1 MTDVVN
7 PVAVLV
13 ALAVLA
19 PGTASAQTTRLS
31 PSSPGKGWNLDFS
44 GSAGISPGI
53 GAAATGLDLSGA
65 VTLVRTT
72 HPDELAHHC
81 WGVTTLATTDW
92 TRSTS
97 GAASSHEVGVFAGPR
112 WDYGDADG
120 TGFVRV
126 FAGARQL
133 SEERNTT
140 FAIGAGMGV
149 EVLRVLLDV
158 NWVMSPWNKHS
169 PYRLTVSAGYMWSFR
184 LRAGR

>member
-7 PVAVLV
+7 PVALLVVLV
-13 ALAVLA
+13 VLA
-19 PGTASAQTTRLS
+19 PGTALAQTMRLS
-31 PSSPGKGWNLDFS
+31 PSNPAKSWNLDFS

-53 GAAATGLDLSGA
+53 GDAVTGLNLSGA

-72 HPDELAHHC
+72 EPDDLVHRC
-81 WGVTTLATTDW
+81 WGVTTIVTTDW
-92 TRSTS
+92 TRSTA

-126 FAGARQL
+126 FTGARQL
-133 SEERNTT
+133 SENTT
-140 FAIGAGMGV
+140 FAVGAGMGV

-158 NWVMSPWNKHS
+158 NWVMSPWNKDS

-184 LRAGR
+184 LDAER